1 MQLGMKEMWRQRR
14 RYSLIFVITLLIV
27 LLTTL
32 ITGLADGLAYDNGA
46 SIRELDADTFH
57 LTADAEGQLTRSFI
71 EQTRR
76 SDTMTPLAVKPL
88 TFGNETKQDATLF
101 ALPAD
106 SPVGPTLDLEVGE
119 VLVDPTFLQTLSVG
133 DTVEDF
139 TSGYRFT
146 IVGTTDGRF
155 SHAPVVWT
163 TMETWD
169 AYQQVAGGPA
179 YVSAWLGDGDG
190 DTALSTFTRQEVIEA
205 VPGYSAEQGTFAMMR
220 GFLLVI
226 GAFILTA
233 FFYMVTLQKLP
244 ELGILKAIGIRTRTI
259 GTALVSQVMVTVI
272 LASGVAALVTA
283 LVAGVVPPD
292 IPFQFEVV
300 NALLYSAL
308 FFVISLAGTLLPLY
322 TLRRLDAADALG
334 GRMK

>member
-46 SIRELDADTFH
+46 SIRELDAETFH
-57 LTADAEGQLTRSFI
+57 LTADADGRLTRSFI
-71 EQTRR
+71 ERAPT
-76 SDTMTPLAVKPL
+76 DTMTPLAVKPL
-88 TFGNETKQDATLF
+88 TFGSETKQDATLF
-101 ALPAD
+101 ALPAA
-106 SPVGPTLDLEVGE
+106 SSVGPTLDLAVGE
-119 VLVDPTFLQTLSVG
+119 VLVDPSFLGTLAVG
-133 DTVEDF
+133 DTVDDF
-139 TSGYRFT
+139 ASGYRFT
-146 IVGTTDGRF
+146 IVGTTEGRF

-169 AYQQVAGGPA
+169 AYQQVAGGPV
-179 YVSAWLGDGDG
+179 YVSAWLGEG
-190 DTALSTFTRQEVIEA
+190 DTSLSTFTKQEIIEA
-205 VPGYSAEQGTFAMMR
+205 VPGYSAEQGTFTMMR

-259 GTALVSQVMVTVI
+259 GTALVSQVMLTVI
-272 LASGVAALVTA
+272 LASGLAALFTA
-283 LVAGVVPPD
+283 FMAEVVPAA
-292 IPFQFEVV
+292 IPFQFDVA

-308 FFVISLAGTLLPLY
+308 FFIISLAGTLLPLY